1 MLRTPRFLLVTLACL
16 PLAGGLLAG
25 GCGQGEGD
33 RCEIDDDC
41 STGLVCVL
49 NQGRSDGACRTQI
62 TTRQPDAA
70 APDRMPADAPA
81 DTATDTTQS
90 TPDTGAEAGTDGTV
104 DGTTASTPDAGP
116 SADRAVDRAADRGN
130 G

>member
-1 MLRTPRFLLVTLACL
+1 VVTHATMLRTPRSLLVTLACL
-16 PLAGGLLAG
+16 PLAAGLLAG

-41 STGLVCVL
+41 GGGLVCVL
-49 NQGRSDGACRTQI
+49 NQQGRSDGTCRTQI
-62 TTRQPDAA
+62 TVRPPDAAA

-81 DTATDTTQS
+81 DTATTTDTAA
-90 TPDTGAEAGTDGTV
+90 PADTAGDTSTDGTV
-104 DGTTASTPDAGP
+104 DGTTATVPDAGP
-116 SADRAVDRAADRGN
+116 DRGN